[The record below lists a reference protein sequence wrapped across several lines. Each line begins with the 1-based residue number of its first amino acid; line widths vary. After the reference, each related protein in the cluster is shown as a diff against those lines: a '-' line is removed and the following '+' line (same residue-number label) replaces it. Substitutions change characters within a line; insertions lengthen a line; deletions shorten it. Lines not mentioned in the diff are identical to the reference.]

1 MKTPCCSRRT
11 ALFAGARWLLVA
23 AIGTLAIAAD
33 RAAAKASKAE
43 LLYREAPKEG
53 KSCSTC
59 RLFTPSEPG
68 KGTCAV
74 LEGPVSAS
82 GWCMAYSSRG

>member
-1 MKTPCCSRRT
+1 MKTTCCSRRA
-11 ALFAGARWLLVA
+11 ALCAGALEILGPV
-23 AIGTLAIAAD
+23 IGTFAIAPTV
-33 RAAAKASKAE
+33 AAAKASKAD
-43 LLYREAPKEG
+43 LLYRETPKDG

-59 RLFTPSEPG
+59 RLFTPGDPG

-74 LEGPVSAS
+74 LEAPVSAS